1 MIKEYPISIR
11 QLATLQLA
19 SRFLKV
25 GVFGVMVSLVVSGC
39 DWSEVAKLESLTPDL
54 ATIQTEVFEPG
65 CVQCHN
71 ASYAAGGLSLE
82 DAEASQDGLV
92 EVFATNRIAAENG
105 WLRVK
110 PGSPDK
116 SFLVRKIEE
125 PGMGEGAPMPPGNHA
140 LNPYYIIL
148 IRDWISRLP
157 QEKE

>member
-1 MIKEYPISIR
+1 MIKNYPISAR
-11 QLATLQLA
+11 QLATLQRA
-19 SRFLKV
+19 SRFLKA
-25 GVFGVMVSLVVSGC
+25 GVVGVMVSLVGSGC
-39 DWSEVAKLESLTPDL
+39 DWSEVAELESLTPDL

-71 ASYAAGGLSLE
+71 ASYAAGGLNLE